1 MKTTEWATHRWLYR
15 SKRKRKVG
23 RRRGRREMS
32 VPRKQ
37 RVEIPDASP
46 TDLPRGLRFPLSSPG
61 PVRGM
66 QDRPARGIQ
75 MTKNERS
82 GRWQRAR
89 RARSS
94 APASCCVCHVRSLFP
109 RHDGGSSRQGQ
120 PKKAS
125 CAVKAVLRM
134 FKPSLQLP
142 GLLDAYHR
150 LCGYAAASSR
160 FICLTGQIISVDYT
174 LLVINWTDR
183 VPFSGVLPP
192 GDSVA
197 LRPPRTH
204 RRASNPFHR
213 RYKSAIPN

>member
-1 MKTTEWATHRWLYR
+1 MRTTEWAAYRWLYR

-46 TDLPRGLRFPLSSPG
+46 TDLPRGLRFPLGSPG

-75 MTKNERS
+75 MMKNERS

-94 APASCCVCHVRSLFP
+94 AAASAMCGHYSHATMGGVRAK
-109 RHDGGSSRQGQ
+109 GI

-134 FKPSLQLP
+134 FKPSLRLP
-142 GLLDAYHR
+142 GLFDAYHR
-150 LCGYAAASSR
+150 LCDFAAASSR
-160 FICLTGQIISVDYT
+160 FTCLTSQIISVDYT
-174 LLVINWTDR
+174 FLAINSTDR
-183 VPFSGVLPP
+183 VLLSGILPA
-192 GDSVA
+192 GHSVA

-213 RYKSAIPN
+213 RCERAIPN